1 MVSGDLQSPD
11 IRLFGGL
18 FRLQGRLFGIGN
30 MIRSVVF
37 FEIRD
42 GADLPQLILQFVQP
56 VFQAAALFGFN
67 THLSPE

>member
-1 MVSGDLQSPD
+1 
-11 IRLFGGL
+11 
-18 FRLQGRLFGIGN
+18 